1 MKEAVINKLLLS
13 LLLSVCLSAQI
24 KDFNIFATSYHPREI
39 EGITILD
46 VKELS
51 FDSVNKIEFS
61 GISALAYSKEKGLYA
76 LSDRGYLFNLDLD
89 IKEKKIQSLKIV
101 DARVLKNKKDK
112 ILKHNDAEGMS
123 LNKDGLI
130 ISFERDPKV
139 SLFNF
144 QAKKIKNFP
153 LASIL
158 KDIKNYQKKNR
169 ALEAV
174 VQHNIFGIITLPEGA
189 LKHEDKNYHTLY
201 SLHKRWKFKADGKVT
216 SIEIMPD
223 NNLLVLEREFRFLQ
237 GHSITL
243 SKVDIMNCDK
253 SLCSKKT
260 LASLKST
267 KGWALDNF
275 EGMTR
280 LYDNVYLMISDDN
293 ANFMQKCLLVLFEVH
308 L

>member
-1 MKEAVINKLLLS
+1 
-13 LLLSVCLSAQI
+13 
-24 KDFNIFATSYHPREI
+24 
-39 EGITILD
+39 
-46 VKELS
+46 
-51 FDSVNKIEFS
+51 
-61 GISALAYSKEKGLYA
+61 
-76 LSDRGYLFNLDLD
+76 
-89 IKEKKIQSLKIV
+89 V

-293 ANFMQKCLLVLFEVH
+293 ANFMQKCLLVLFEVK
-308 L
+308 